1 MEQIHKQKILNYFTQ
16 HIKLSYEEEEM
27 VLGKL
32 KYTVFLKNEYIGT
45 QGEVAR
51 VQSFILKGGARM
63 FMLDDEGVEHTV
75 QIGLENWWMADLGS
89 FITQSPADYSIQ
101 CFEKTEVLQ
110 LAYADL
116 QDLYHLVPKMD
127 RFYRI
132 IIQNAYVSA
141 QKRIVNKTMLPAKE
155 RYLEFRTKYPEME
168 QRVPQYMI
176 ASYLGIT
183 KEFLSK
189 IRGQLAAS

>member
-1 MEQIHKQKILNYFTQ
+1 MTQ
-16 HIKLSYEEEEM
+16 HIKLSNEEEEM

-32 KYTVFLKNEYIGT
+32 KYTVFLKNEFIGS
-45 QGEVAR
+45 QGEIAR
-51 VQSFILKGGARM
+51 VQSFILTGGARM

-116 QDLYHLVPKMD
+116 QDLYNLVPKMD

-189 IRGQLAAS
+189 IRGQLATS